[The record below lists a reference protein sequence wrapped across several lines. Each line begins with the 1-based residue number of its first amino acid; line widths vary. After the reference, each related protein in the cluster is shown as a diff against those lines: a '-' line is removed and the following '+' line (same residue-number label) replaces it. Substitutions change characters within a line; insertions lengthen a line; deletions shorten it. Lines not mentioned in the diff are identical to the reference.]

1 MSKAEGPPPVQP
13 RPSVSKRPS
22 FNTGSAPQIQS
33 RPKQETPY
41 LGFANLPNQVHRKSV
56 KKGFEFT
63 LMIIGESGLGK
74 STLVHS
80 LFMTDLYESRHK
92 PTASEMLKRTIQI
105 DTHKV
110 DIEEKGIKL
119 KLTVVDTPG
128 YGDAIDNS
136 NCWEPIVD
144 FVDQQY
150 DSFFQDESGLNRK
163 NMSDTRVHCVLHF
176 INPQGHGLKPLDIKV
191 MKALHHKVNIVPI
204 IAKADT
210 LTLNEVKSLKQRILD
225 EIDDLQIN
233 VYNFPEC
240 DSDDDETFLALNADL
255 KASVPFAVVG
265 SNTVMDVKGKKVRG
279 RTYPWGVIDVENPEH
294 SDFTK
299 LRNMLIR
306 THMQDLKDVTQDVHY
321 ENYRS
326 ARIANGGDLSP
337 TLETS
342 SQSNGSDADIS
353 LSEKDKQL
361 REKEAELLR
370 MQEMIAKMQEEMNRQ
385 KQGQ

>member
-1 MSKAEGPPPVQP
+1 M
-13 RPSVSKRPS
+13 
-22 FNTGSAPQIQS
+22 
-33 RPKQETPY
+33 
-41 LGFANLPNQVHRKSV
+41 

-74 STLVHS
+74 STLIHS
-80 LFMTDLYESRHK
+80 LFLTNLYDGQYK
-92 PTASEMLKRTIQI
+92 PSAAEMLKRTIQI

-128 YGDAIDNS
+128 YGDAIDNTK
-136 NCWEPIVD
+136 CWEPIIH

-150 DSFFQDESGLNRK
+150 DTFLHDESGLNRK
-163 NMSDTRVHCVLHF
+163 NMSDGRVHCCLHF
-176 INPQGHGLKPLDIKV
+176 INPQGHGLKPLDIEV
-191 MKALHHKVNIVPI
+191 MKALHHKVNIVPV

-210 LTLNEVKSLKQRILD
+210 LTAGEVKLLKRKILD
-225 EIDDLQIN
+225 EIDENQIQ
-233 VYNFPEC
+233 VYHFPDC
-240 DSDDDETFLALNADL
+240 DSDDDEGFMSINEDL

-265 SNTVMDVKGKKVRG
+265 SNTVVDVKGQKVRG

-294 SDFTK
+294 SDFVK

-326 ARIANGGDLSP
+326 ARLVSGGESPLPDGTNGN
-337 TLETS
+337 
-342 SQSNGSDADIS
+342 SNGNGMDFS

-361 REKEAELLR
+361 REKEAELLH
-370 MQEMIAKMQEEMNRQ
+370 MQQMLARMQEEMNKQ
-385 KQGQ
+385 KQTQ